1 MNSRTAHTAGAAAS
15 GVHAHEYY
23 AESRGGRPSRS
34 RRTSRRAAIYRRIIG
49 ILDSGVGGH
58 GEDRSRG
65 GRSSLGQLGRVD
77 NGFNQYRKVGFEDA
91 KAWMERRLANLR
103 SGIPNSVVTQLASG
117 WAQHLSTSLGDL
129 DERIADI
136 EATNLARHYARTHV
150 TRLGAISKIRPD
162 GVFRLMGGQLNSAA
176 SIETRL
182 RKSGD
187 LVRICQEFEVQG
199 GALSE
204 VGVNW
209 STYPSLANLAS
220 WLRDDIPDI
229 RTHSAHNTHKV
240 VSHYQPGGTPHL
252 LVGSWCDT

>member
-1 MNSRTAHTAGAAAS
+1 M
-15 GVHAHEYY
+15 
-23 AESRGGRPSRS
+23 
-34 RRTSRRAAIYRRIIG
+34 
-49 ILDSGVGGH
+49 
-58 GEDRSRG
+58 
-65 GRSSLGQLGRVD
+65 
-77 NGFNQYRKVGFEDA
+77 
-91 KAWMERRLANLR
+91 R

-209 STYPSLANLAS
+209 STYPSSANLAS

-229 RTHSAHNTHKV
+229 RTHSAHNTHEV
-240 VSHYQPGGTPHL
+240 VSHYQPGGTSTFACGE
-252 LVGSWCDT
+252 LV